1 MMTEARKTEFILSI
15 LYNNEDREKIMRNY
29 DGEPVEVF
37 LKKDGILSRGPTPD
51 DVYAPPP
58 KNSEKIDNLFRDFF
72 AYKEKQFMQNY
83 G

>member
-1 MMTEARKTEFILSI
+1 MTEARKTEFILSI

-29 DGEPVEVF
+29 DGEPAEVF

-51 DVYAPPP
+51 DTYTPPP
-58 KNSEKIDNLFRDFF
+58 ENPAKADRLFRDFF
-72 AYKEKQFMQNY
+72 AYKEKMFLQSY